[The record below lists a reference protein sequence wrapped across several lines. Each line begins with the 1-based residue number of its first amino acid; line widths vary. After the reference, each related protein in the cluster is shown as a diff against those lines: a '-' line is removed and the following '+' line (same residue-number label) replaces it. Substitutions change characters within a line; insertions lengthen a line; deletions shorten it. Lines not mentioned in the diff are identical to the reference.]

1 MLSLSVP
8 DWIIADFSDQSMD
21 TITPVVQYIE
31 SQMQRMNV
39 NALNDGDMLNM
50 LGGEGGV
57 QIDVVFYLV
66 SNSKRSRLETKG
78 PKTNT
83 SARTSSC

>member
-1 MLSLSVP
+1 MDRLYVVSVC
-8 DWIIADFSDQSMD
+8 DCQECADFCDQSMD

-57 QIDVVFYLV
+57 QIDVVFYMV
-66 SNSKRSRLETKG
+66 SESKR
-78 PKTNT
+78 PK
-83 SARTSSC
+83 